1 MRRQV
6 LPQNPPAQEGCHHRA
21 ENLGAGILDR
31 AAYLSR
37 LVSPTLSSSLHR
49 ALILSSYLRA
59 LRWGSQGWEAGDTG
73 ALEACVDFILSQIHV
88 IEETMAREKK
98 RAEGGIANT
107 GLPRQIRCSSH
118 QSACDT
124 TFCTRRAVCGE
135 VGFWGLGVKRCNM
148 ALIGAWWVHD
158 HTKPNWA
165 LCKPNLVSA
174 VQEMA
179 CCPRCCSSQVAGT
192 RLKLLGTD
200 LNLHPRVVLCSVW
213 MSPLTRWDP

>member
-6 LPQNPPAQEGCHHRA
+6 LPQNPLAQEGCHHRA
-21 ENLGAGILDR
+21 ENLDR

-49 ALILSSYLRA
+49 TLILSSYLRA

-73 ALEACVDFILSQIHV
+73 ALEACVDFILSQKHV

-107 GLPRQIRCSSH
+107 GLPRQIRGSTH
-118 QSACDT
+118 QSACDAAC
-124 TFCTRRAVCGE
+124 CTRRAACGE
-135 VGFWGLGVKRCNM
+135 VGFRRLGVQRCNM

-165 LCKPNLVSA
+165 LCKPNLVSGLFKRWHA
-174 VQEMA
+174 VPDA
-179 CCPRCCSSQVAGT
+179 AAARLAG
-192 RLKLLGTD
+192 
-200 LNLHPRVVLCSVW
+200 HV
-213 MSPLTRWDP
+213 